1 MYFEDYT
8 IDEVR
13 TSRGRTITE
22 ADIVNFAGLSGDFV
36 ELHMNEEYA
45 KRGPFGRRI
54 AHGALI
60 FSVSTGLMVQMSSG
74 QEAIVAFRGVDQ
86 LRFVAPVF
94 IGDTIHVVKK
104 TIDKHTKDGIH
115 GLVTFE
121 TTVLNQDG
129 NPVLTYIDRL
139 MIKCRAH

>member
-8 IDEVR
+8 MDEVR
-13 TSRGRTITE
+13 TSLGRTITE
-22 ADIVNFAGLSGDFV
+22 ADIVNFAGLSGDFA

-45 KRGPFGRRI
+45 RKGPFGRRI

-60 FSVSTGLMVQMSSG
+60 FSISTGLMVQMTVN

-94 IGDTIHVVKK
+94 IGDTIHVTKK
-104 TIDKHTKDGIH
+104 TIAKQSNDGIR

-129 NPVLTYIDRL
+129 KPVLTYLDRL
-139 MIKCRAH
+139 MVKCRAH

>member
-1 MYFEDYT
+1 MYFEDYS
-8 IDEVR
+8 IDEIR
-13 TSRGRTITE
+13 TSRGRTVTE

-36 ELHMNEEYA
+36 ELHVNEEYA
-45 KRGPFGRRI
+45 RSGPFGRRI

-60 FSVSTGLMVQMSSG
+60 FSISTGLMVQMTSDH
-74 QEAIVAFRGVDQ
+74 EAIVAFRGVDQ

-104 TIDKHTKDGIH
+104 IIEKNTKDGIR
-115 GLVTFE
+115 GLVAFE

-129 NPVLTYIDRL
+129 KPVLTYIDRL
-139 MIKCRAH
+139 MVKCRAH

>member
-8 IDEVR
+8 AGQVR
-13 TSRGRTITE
+13 TSRGRTISE

-36 ELHMNEEYA
+36 ELHVNEEYA
-45 KRGPFGRRI
+45 RKGPFGRRI

-60 FSVSTGLMVQMSSG
+60 FSISTGLMVQMTSDH
-74 QEAIVAFRGVDQ
+74 EAIVAFRGVDQ
-86 LRFVAPVF
+86 LRFLAPVF
-94 IGDTIHVVKK
+94 IGDTIHVTKK
-104 TIDKHTKDGIH
+104 TIEKNSKDGVR
-115 GLVTFE
+115 GLVAFE

-139 MIKCRAH
+139 MVKCRAH